1 MKKLLYLLFL
11 SFFILFS
18 CSDDESGDINAN
30 GQITLD
36 GSENINLDYA
46 ALEGVISSGNHYSF
60 HLSFFDKEIDYQS
73 RATTIP
79 GQGVDLYFNFF
90 SPCPESIKFG
100 DFEYISPL
108 ELTNKTPEEGFF
120 TVGTLTRIIGDVPEV
135 LQINEGTVS
144 ISKKEGEGDL
154 NLTVSF
160 DLEFSNGKSLTGEY
174 SGKVEMVGDAEIDEE
189 CEAGNGD
196 GSPDQGE
203 DPGPGGDLSLGEKT
217 FELNSGIVVN
227 VGSNGTHYGYSFFL
241 SSEQAFNQDSDEL
254 KEGENYVTLHLFSA
268 GTDAFKDG
276 TFNLMSGI
284 PFANQNFLGSAL
296 VVETYDPAMPQTLEA
311 TLGSVAV
318 ERVNDEFK
326 LTLDLTLNNGTKLT
340 GSVGGAYPVIDAPD
354 QPVQE
359 NMFTWDGVNH
369 DIVDLYI
376 VDFGALEGHYEYEI
390 LLWTKTNEE
399 IAGED
404 PATAVNFHLLHL
416 FAFSWGNSSFSDGSF
431 AVKPGVLVSN
441 PSVNQQ
447 NFIDLGYVAEF
458 GDDPN
463 AEFYEKS
470 NDFLSGTVIISEEN
484 AQTFTI
490 EFEATLDDGEKISG
504 HYSGGFDLV
513 QPAPEVSRSGRIK
526 SPKQLKR
533 RLSVK

>member
-1 MKKLLYLLFL
+1 MKKLSYLFFL
-11 SFFILFS
+11 PFLILFS
-18 CSDDESGDINAN
+18 CSDDDSGDINVNAS

-36 GSENINLDYA
+36 GSENISLDYA

-203 DPGPGGDLSLGEKT
+203 GENPSLGEST
-217 FELNSGIVVN
+217 FELNSGIIVDS
-227 VGSNGTHYGYSFFL
+227 GSEGTHYKYSFFL
-241 SSEQAFNQDSDEL
+241 SSEEEINIDNDEFT
-254 KEGENYVTLHLFSA
+254 EGENYVVLQLHSA
-268 GTDAFKDG
+268 GIDAFKTG
-276 TFNLMSGI
+276 TFNLISGS
-284 PFANQNFLGSAL
+284 PFANQNYLGLAQ
-296 VVETYDPAMPQTLEA
+296 VTEAYNPEMPQTLEA
-311 TLGSVAV
+311 TLGSVEV
-318 ERVNDEFK
+318 ERMNDEFT
-326 LTLDLTLNNGTKLT
+326 LTFDLTLNNGQKLT
-340 GSVGGAYPVIDAPD
+340 GSFGGAFPIYDAEDIPPEPVS
-354 QPVQE
+354 E
-359 NMFTWDGVNH
+359 SSFTWDGVSYEV
-369 DIVDLYI
+369 VDLIIEDY
-376 VDFGALEGHYEYEI
+376 GAQVGHYNYDF
-390 LLWTKTNEE
+390 LLLTKTINELDQ
-399 IAGED
+399 D
-404 PATAVNFHLLHL
+404 PTNYHLVQLTCM
-416 FAFSWGNSSFSDGSF
+416 SWGNSSFSDGTFPVNSLVPVDDESVQGKNYVF
-431 AVKPGVLVSN
+431 LGGV
-441 PSVNQQ
+441 
-447 NFIDLGYVAEF
+447 ARF
-458 GDDPN
+458 GDDPD
-463 AEFYEKS
+463 AEEPEKV
-470 NDFLSGTVIISEEN
+470 NLFTSGTVTTSKQN
-484 AQTFTI
+484 DVYTI
-490 EFEATLDDGEKISG
+490 EFGVTLDDNEKIKG
-504 HYSGGFDLV
+504 FYSGGFTIIQLIDEGN
-513 QPAPEVSRSGRIK
+513 PSGRLQNQK
-526 SPKQLKR
+526 RLKNI
-533 RLSVK
+533 LKAK